1 MVKRKLGDNYLFY
14 TNQIPSRP
22 NGATIDKIHEVW
34 KGDYALLE
42 AHHSY
47 IQWLFPLYEGPG
59 VNYAAS
65 ALTKEE
71 AEVMRNDEKIGLRV
85 ALSYELMLDFYG
97 MKLNRQTGEGRTAQ
111 GIRFRPELLNTI
123 SHIFIHLSMQFLEL
137 RIGVNAI
144 RI

>member
-1 MVKRKLGDNYLFY
+1 MLRRFVPESTRTPSMSGQGDNYLFY
-14 TNQIPSRP
+14 TNQIASRP
-22 NGATIDKIHEVW
+22 SGAKIDDIHRDW
-34 KGDYALLE
+34 KGNYDLLE

-71 AEVMRNDEKIGLRV
+71 ARLMRNDEKIGQRV

-97 MKLNRQTGEGRTAQ
+97 MELDRKSGECT
-111 GIRFRPELLNTI
+111 
-123 SHIFIHLSMQFLEL
+123 
-137 RIGVNAI
+137 
-144 RI
+144 